1 MRDLIVTENITLDG
15 VVEAGEDWFQVYDAG
30 TDTSDL
36 LEVSRQHSAA
46 ADAFL
51 VGRETFEA
59 MRGFW
64 PRQADDETGI
74 TQYLNQVQKYVVSS
88 TLQDPEWEPTVVLRG
103 CDEIPALKDEPGR
116 DIVVTGSIG
125 LVQELA
131 ERKLVDEY
139 RLFVYPV
146 VAGHG
151 RRLFAD
157 GRELRRFELVET
169 RGFSSGVVLLRYRTK

>member
-15 VVEAGEDWFQVYDAG
+15 VAEATEDWFQVHDAG
-30 TDTSDL
+30 AGTSDL
-36 LEVSRQHSAA
+36 LAVTQQHSAA

-51 VGRETFEA
+51 VGRDTFEA

-64 PRQADDETGI
+64 PQQADDETGI
-74 TQYLNQVQKYVVSS
+74 TKYLNEVQKYVVSS
-88 TLQDPEWEPTVVLRG
+88 TLQDPGWEPTTVLRG
-103 CDEIPALKDEPGR
+103 CDEIAAVKEQPGK
-116 DIVVTGSIG
+116 DIVSTGSIR

-146 VAGHG
+146 TAGHG
-151 RRLFAD
+151 RRLFTEAS
-157 GRELRRFELVET
+157 ELRRFTLAET
-169 RGFSSGVVLLRYRTK
+169 RQFTSGVVLLRYRAK

>member
-15 VVEAGEDWFQVYDAG
+15 VVEASDDWFLVYDAG
-30 TDTSDL
+30 ADTSDL

-51 VGRETFEA
+51 VGRETFES

-64 PRQADDETGI
+64 PEQTDDKTGI
-74 TQYLNQVQKYVVSS
+74 TQYLNEVQKYVVSS
-88 TLQDPEWEPTVVLRG
+88 TLQDPGWEPTTVLRG
-103 CDEIPALKDEPGR
+103 CDEVAGVKEQPGKD
-116 DIVVTGSIG
+116 ITVTGSIG

-146 VAGHG
+146 TAGHG
-151 RRLFAD
+151 RRLFED
-157 GRELRRFELVET
+157 GRELRRFALVET
-169 RGFSSGVVLLRYRTK
+169 RAFSPGVVLLRYRTK